1 VSFSRLWV
9 TTPQQGAKMAGVAKK
24 SEKTDST
31 CTGINNTHNQI
42 GALNAVLLDRVSRI
56 SISFEGADN
65 MRIALLEI
73 TAS

>member
-1 VSFSRLWV
+1 MKHVN
-9 TTPQQGAKMAGVAKK
+9 
-24 SEKTDST
+24 KTDST

-42 GALNAVLLDRVSRI
+42 GALNAVPLDRVSMI
-56 SISFEGADN
+56 SISFEGVNN